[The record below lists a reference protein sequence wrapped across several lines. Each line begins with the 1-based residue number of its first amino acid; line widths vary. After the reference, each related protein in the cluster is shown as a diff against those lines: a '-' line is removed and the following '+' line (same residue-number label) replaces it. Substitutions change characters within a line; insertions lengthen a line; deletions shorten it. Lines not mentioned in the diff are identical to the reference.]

1 MSFPPSI
8 WAISSSGDY
17 LPCIGGVLPNEDFQ
31 ERAFPSP
38 SFGDEG
44 YFLVFVDPERH
55 IFEEHPL
62 PIGFGYV
69 FYRKIVQLVN
79 G

>member
-1 MSFPPSI
+1 M
-8 WAISSSGDY
+8 
-17 LPCIGGVLPNEDFQ
+17 
-31 ERAFPSP
+31 
-38 SFGDEG
+38 
-44 YFLVFVDPERH
+44 VFVDPERH